1 MNSLLLVGAS
11 VTLGLVVLVAAS
23 GAGSRARTI
32 GLHVPGIH
40 RDQRTWV
47 RAHRRARWIV
57 VPSCAVASMLGFAAI
72 AGSNLANLGWVIWL
86 IGLIGGAL
94 TATVASTK
102 RSADRDAR

>member
-1 MNSLLLVGAS
+1 MNGLLLVAAS

-23 GAGSRARTI
+23 GAGSHARTI

-47 RAHRRARWIV
+47 RAHRLARWMV
-57 VPSCAVASMLGFAAI
+57 VPCCAVASMLGFAAI
-72 AGSNLANLGWVIWL
+72 VSSGLAGLGWAIWL
-86 IGLIGGAL
+86 VGLIGGGL
-94 TATVASTK
+94 TATIASTK

>member
-1 MNSLLLVGAS
+1 MNGLLLIVAS

-23 GAGSRARTI
+23 GAGSHARAI

-47 RAHRRARWIV
+47 RAHRLARWVV
-57 VPSCAVASMLGFAAI
+57 VPCCAVASMLGITAL
-72 AGSNLANLGWVIWL
+72 AGSGLAGLGWTIWL
-86 IGLIGGAL
+86 IGLIGGGL